1 MLEKIKM
8 EVGYEPETTGRKR
21 ESSTTTLL
29 LPLHEMVGS
38 DMGLTAELSV
48 FQTDNKTQV
57 VLVAKSFKRSSG
69 TPALLDAG

>member
-1 MLEKIKM
+1 
-8 EVGYEPETTGRKR
+8 
-21 ESSTTTLL
+21 
-29 LPLHEMVGS
+29 MVGS
-38 DMGLTAELSV
+38 NMGLTAELSV